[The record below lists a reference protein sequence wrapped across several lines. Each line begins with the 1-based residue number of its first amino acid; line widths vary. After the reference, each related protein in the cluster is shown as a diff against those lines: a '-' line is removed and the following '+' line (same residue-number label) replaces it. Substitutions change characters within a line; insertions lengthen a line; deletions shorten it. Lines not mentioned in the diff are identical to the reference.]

1 MECPSYV
8 LMATFCLARLV
19 ASIIAGFANWG
30 FPYIQKIS
38 ADWIGI
44 VWVCVSLI
52 SVYATY
58 SNASW
63 AEYHLVHSSR
73 LDQVR
78 DEASV
83 IKYLRDRHNE
93 ATSAATCALADTS
106 IPMTWTQLHIA
117 SIHE

>member
-8 LMATFCLARLV
+8 LMATFRLAWLV

-30 FPYIQKIS
+30 FPYIQKIL

-52 SVYATY
+52 SIYVTY
-58 SNASW
+58 SNTSW
-63 AEYHLVHSSR
+63 AEYHLVCSSQ

-78 DEASV
+78 DDASV
-83 IKYLRDRHNE
+83 IKYLHDRLKE
-93 ATSAATCALADTS
+93 ATAAATRALADTS
-106 IPMTWTQLHIA
+106 IPMMWTQSHIA